1 MYKRQPVNRV
11 AAKEGEKLLQMEEEL
26 TKHVIGQGDAVKKLV
41 KAIQRTRVGLKDPNK
56 PIGSFI
62 FLGPT
67 GVGKTEMA
75 KVLAT
80 YLFDKEDSLVRID
93 MSEYMEK
100 FSVSRL
106 VGAPPGYVGY
116 EEGGQLTEKVRRKPY
131 SVVLLDEI
139 EKAHPDVFNLLLQ
152 VLDDGILTD
161 GLGRRVDFRNTIIIM
176 TSNIGARDL
185 KDFGSGIGF
194 STKSRVDNMEEQAKT
209 TIQNALKKAFAP
221 EFINR
226 LDDII
231 VFNSLERT
239 DLHKI
244 IDLMLVKLMTRLSTL
259 GFAVD
264 LTEKAKDFIADKGYD
279 PQYGARPLNRAIQK
293 YLEDPLAEEI
303 LKGELAEGEYIE
315 ADFVA
320 ESEVLTLTRKKK

>member
-1 MYKRQPVNRV
+1 
-11 AAKEGEKLLQMEEEL
+11 
-26 TKHVIGQGDAVKKLV
+26 
-41 KAIQRTRVGLKDPNK
+41 
-56 PIGSFI
+56 
-62 FLGPT
+62 
-67 GVGKTEMA
+67 MA

-116 EEGGQLTEKVRRKPY
+116 EEGGQLTEKIRRKPY

-194 STKSRVDNMEEQAKT
+194 STKSRVDNMEEAARS

-231 VFNSLERT
+231 IFNSLERS
-239 DLHKI
+239 DLHQI
-244 IDLMLVKLMTRLSTL
+244 IDLLLVKLFTRLTNL
-259 GFAVD
+259 GFAVT
-264 LTEKAKDFIADKGYD
+264 LTEAAKDFIADKGYD

-303 LKGELAEGEYIE
+303 LKGELARDEVIQ
-315 ADFVA
+315 ADYVKD
-320 ESEVLTLTRKKK
+320 EEVIQLNRIKK

>member
-1 MYKRQPVNRV
+1 
-11 AAKEGEKLLQMEEEL
+11 
-26 TKHVIGQGDAVKKLV
+26 
-41 KAIQRTRVGLKDPNK
+41 
-56 PIGSFI
+56 
-62 FLGPT
+62 
-67 GVGKTEMA
+67 
-75 KVLAT
+75 
-80 YLFDKEDSLVRID
+80 
-93 MSEYMEK
+93 
-100 FSVSRL
+100 
-106 VGAPPGYVGY
+106 
-116 EEGGQLTEKVRRKPY
+116 
-131 SVVLLDEI
+131 
-139 EKAHPDVFNLLLQ
+139 
-152 VLDDGILTD
+152 LDDGILTD

-194 STKSRVDNMEEQAKT
+194 STKSRVENMEEQAKT

-231 VFNSLERT
+231 VFNSLERS

-244 IDLMLVKLMTRLSTL
+244 IDLLLVKLMTRLANL
-259 GFAVD
+259 GFAVE

-315 ADFVA
+315 ADFVVEN
-320 ESEVLTLTRKKK
+320 ESLTLIRKKK